1 MTEEQFQIMTENIRN
16 RKAMAFFI
24 GGLDKMITAITFLCY
39 PILLGYLFLSKSEL
53 LLPAI
58 AVPGVSFVIVTLFR
72 KMYNAKRPYEVYDF
86 EPVIQKNTLGKS
98 FPSRH
103 VFSIFVIAMTF
114 FQVEPDLGIWFMVA
128 GAILGALRV
137 FGGVHFIK
145 DVSVGALAG
154 VVAGLIGYYMIF

>member
-1 MTEEQFQIMTENIRN
+1 MTEEHFKRMTDCIRKRKIMVVILS
-16 RKAMAFFI
+16 
-24 GGLDKMITAITFLCY
+24 GLDKMITAITFLCY
-39 PILLGYLFLSKSEL
+39 PLLLGYLFIEKDPFLFQAVVV
-53 LLPAI
+53 PA
-58 AVPGVSFVIVTLFR
+58 ASFVIVTLFR

-103 VFSIFVIAMTF
+103 VFSIFIIAMTF
-114 FQVEPDLGIWFMVA
+114 FQVEPDLGMWFMIA
-128 GAILGALRV
+128 GAMLGVLRV

-154 VVAGLIGYYMIF
+154 VVAGVIGYYAIF